1 MMLNSV
7 KYRSYTMEKFQSGVK
22 INIDNLISN
31 YRNIKKSALDR
42 QVIPVIKADA
52 YGHGAEVAAKF
63 LQKEGVSL
71 FAVSSVYEAMRLRE
85 NGVDADILILGYIPD
100 RKIDKVIANSI
111 TPAIYNMDF
120 ARVLDK
126 KAKEHSVV
134 QKVHVKINTGMNRLG
149 FQSGDF
155 DDVFRELAKLQNLE
169 VEGVFS
175 HFATSDEADKTY
187 SRRQYAIFEDAL
199 KAAEENGI
207 DVKIRHIANSAAIT
221 DLPEYALDAV
231 RAGLVL
237 YGIYPSEVEP
247 EVNVYKPVMSF
258 HSTITNIFHIEKGET
273 VGYGRNFTADKRTKV
288 AVMCI
293 GYADGYNR
301 KLSNR
306 ARVIIGGKYEA
317 RVIGNVCMDMTMLA
331 VREDDDIHVGDSVEL
346 FGENIPIT
354 ELSDICG
361 TIPYELLCCI
371 NKRVKREYIVG
382 GKQKEFEIIQ

>member
-1 MMLNSV
+1 
-7 KYRSYTMEKFQSGVK
+7 MEKFQSGVK

-31 YRNIKKSALDR
+31 YRNIKKSALDK

-52 YGHGAEVAAKF
+52 YGHGAEVFAKF
-63 LQKEGVSL
+63 LMDEGVDL

-85 NGVDADILILGYIPD
+85 NGVDCDILILGYVHD
-100 RKIDKVIANSI
+100 RKIDKVIENAI

-120 ARVLDK
+120 ARTLNER
-126 KAKEHSVV
+126 AAEHGVV

-149 FQSGDF
+149 FQKHQFAGA
-155 DDVFRELAKLQNLE
+155 FRELKELENLE

-175 HFATSDEADKTY
+175 HFATSDETDKNY
-187 SRRQYAIFEDAL
+187 SRKQFEIFGEAL
-199 KAAEENGI
+199 KEAEKNGFDI
-207 DVKIRHIANSAAIT
+207 KIRHIANSAAIT
-221 DLPEYALDAV
+221 DLPEYSLDAV

-237 YGIYPSEVEP
+237 YGIYPSEVKP
-247 EVNVYKPVMSF
+247 EINVYRPVMSF
-258 HSTITNIFHIEKGET
+258 HTTITNIFHIEKGET
-273 VGYGRNFTADKRTKV
+273 VGYGRNFTADRRTKV

-306 ARVIIGGKYEA
+306 ARVIVNGRYEA
-317 RVIGNVCMDMTMLA
+317 RVIGNVCMDMTMLEIN
-331 VREDDDIHVGDSVEL
+331 EDDDIHVGDSVEL

-354 ELSDICG
+354 ELSDICE

-371 NKRVKREYIVG
+371 NKRVKREYIVNG
-382 GKQKEFEIIQ
+382 VEEEFEIIQ